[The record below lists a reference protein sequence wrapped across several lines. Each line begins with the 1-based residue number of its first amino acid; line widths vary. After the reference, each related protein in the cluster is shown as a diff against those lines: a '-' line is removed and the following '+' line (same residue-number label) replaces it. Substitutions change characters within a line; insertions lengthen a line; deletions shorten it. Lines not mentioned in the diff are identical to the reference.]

1 MSFGFPNKTG
11 KAYLVI
17 SDAIEK
23 VRTERKDSVL
33 FLASAG
39 NSWERKRDFP
49 ASHQDVIPIY
59 AGNSKGEFLGS
70 TPTQTGKGPKKLGT
84 YGTDIPL
91 DITKEVSVHFPKA
104 DLGAGTS
111 IATAI
116 AAGIV
121 AMTLSYIAALP
132 LMLGLPKI
140 EQVCANLYTKKGME
154 QMLYTMS
161 LQMSYRQQ
169 FINPVWFW
177 GQKEQ
182 DLDFFVSIC
191 SAVERMNEE
200 E

>member
-1 MSFGFPNKTG
+1 MSFGFPRKSNKI
-11 KAYLVI
+11 YPVI
-17 SDAIEK
+17 SDTIEK
-23 VRTERKDSVL
+23 VSKKREGSVL

-39 NSWERKRDFP
+39 NSWERMRDFP

-59 AGNSKGEFLGS
+59 AGDSKGQFLES

-84 YGTDIPL
+84 YGTNIPPT
-91 DITKEVSVHFPKA
+91 ITKEISDFFPKA

-132 LMLGLPKI
+132 SIFKCTQF
-140 EQVCANLYTKKGME
+140 EQECAKLYTKKGME
-154 QMLYTMS
+154 QMLYNMS
-161 LQMSYRQQ
+161 LQTNFRQH

-177 GQKEQ
+177 GQKER
-182 DLDFFVSIC
+182 DFDVWVSIC
-191 SAVERMNEE
+191 EAVGRMNEE
-200 E
+200 